1 MPCVINCWLKRELN
15 LEILIQKK
23 FKISEIQYLHSTI
36 ISVKEQWIDSSW
48 FLAKIVSQKPTKIEV
63 LFNCIINLIVIDV
76 YDKIPIIATIWIGQY
91 ISICNLYIR
100 TKLFQYLII
109 CQVHLS
115 RKYTPTVIL
124 LINI

>member
-1 MPCVINCWLKRELN
+1 MPYVINCWLKKKKRRTESWN
-15 LEILIQKK
+15 SNTKK
-23 FKISEIQYLHSTI
+23 FKISEIQYLHSNI

-100 TKLFQYLII
+100 TKLF
-109 CQVHLS
+109 
-115 RKYTPTVIL
+115 
-124 LINI
+124 